1 MRILTALLVGVV
13 LFAFAAPA
21 EGGHRRV
28 KHRHGYRHH
37 RRSEVRVRVVPRDV
51 KVDVRGWCAN
61 GVCRVR

>member
-13 LFAFAAPA
+13 LFAFTAPA
-21 EGGHRRV
+21 AAGNGR
-28 KHRHGYRHH
+28 HRHRHRH
-37 RRSEVRVRVVPRDV
+37 LRRSEVRVRVVPRDV